1 VGGLKKILVAGCE
14 ALEFID
20 CAENDIELLVL
31 KNLPNLK
38 SISIREN
45 YFGEYLTNQNSR
57 MLIIKNCPLLEFL
70 DANIQKSNSNF
81 FIRFGGEFNSF
92 ETFYY
97 DEDTT
102 FYFNNKQIKKE
113 KL

>member
-1 VGGLKKILVAGCE
+1 VDGCE

-31 KNLPNLK
+31 KNLSNLK
-38 SISIREN
+38 TVSAREN
-45 YFGEYLTNQNSR
+45 NLNKLILKGLKNLEYLDS
-57 MLIIKNCPLLEFL
+57 
-70 DANIQKSNSNF
+70 NIQVNNGKLE
-81 FIRFGGEFNSF
+81 IRFNGEFNSF

-97 DEDTT
+97 DEDTN
-102 FYFNNKQIKKE
+102 FFFNNKQVEKE